1 MSQPLSF
8 TKFWINNKES
18 IKDKSFLLGKESWEV
33 AVVDYQEYLTE
44 QKKGKVMN
52 KILFKRH
59 TNGTVGKYM
68 TVKYFNMTPDGVP
81 FLPVALQIREDI

>member
-44 QKKGKVMN
+44 QKKRGAS
-52 KILFKRH
+52 LR
-59 TNGTVGKYM
+59 Y
-68 TVKYFNMTPDGVP
+68 P
-81 FLPVALQIREDI
+81 